1 MERHVDE
8 VLRVK
13 GREVASISPEA
24 TVLAA
29 VRSMNEKRIGSLLV
43 MRNDQA
49 VGILTER
56 DVLVR
61 LVVRRIDPATVRVG
75 ELMSTSLT
83 TIHPQMTIKSA
94 LRMMT
99 EQRKRHLPVV
109 DGGRLVGLV
118 SIGDLTKALGEDLER
133 EVQDLTHYIHGPLA
147 V

>member
-1 MERHVDE
+1 
-8 VLRVK
+8 
-13 GREVASISPEA
+13 
-24 TVLAA
+24 
-29 VRSMNEKRIGSLLV
+29 
-43 MRNDQA
+43 
-49 VGILTER
+49 
-56 DVLVR
+56 
-61 LVVRRIDPATVRVG
+61 
-75 ELMSTSLT
+75 MSTSLT